1 MIKRILLGV
10 VLFIYIILIFFS
22 ACTSL
27 SKKQPH
33 ISHVRQMNKLFK
45 NYDDNFIPNENF
57 VFLEKLVYVDKANR
71 RFCDK
76 KMSDALCE
84 FTTYSTGSAIA
95 IDYEENRLKI
105 LTAYHVCGEVTEEAI
120 SLIYQKKNGEYDY
133 PHFNL
138 IASFYGKDYIAE
150 IIDYDIENDICL
162 LEIESEFA
170 YKAKKIKV
178 AKNKPKLGETLYTI
192 SSPQS
197 IHSNT
202 TRFHFHGAFAGCDAR
217 NIYPSDFCYFS
228 IPAAPGSSGSGVF
241 NRDGELISLISITLD
256 TFPEISAGPRQYFIE
271 RLIQKNTIR

>member
-1 MIKRILLGV
+1 MINRIFLGV
-10 VLFIYIILIFFS
+10 VLFIYIILLFFS

-33 ISHVRQMNKLFK
+33 LVHVRKMEKIFK

-57 VFLEKLVYVDKANR
+57 VFLEKVVYVDKMTGL
-71 RFCDK
+71 FCDK
-76 KMSDALCE
+76 KMSDALCK

-95 IDYEENRLKI
+95 IDYLENRLKI

-138 IASFYGKDYIAE
+138 IASFYGKNYIAE
-150 IIDYDIENDICL
+150 IIDYDVENDICL

-178 AKNKPKLGETLYTI
+178 AREKPKLGETLYTI

-202 TRFHFHGAFAGCDAR
+202 TRFHFHGGFAGCDSR

-241 NRDGELISLISITLD
+241 NKDGELISLISITLD
-256 TFPEISAGPRQYFIE
+256 PFPEISAGPRQYYIE
-271 RLIQKNTIR
+271 RLLSRN